1 MSQTAQTPPPD
12 LGARLD
18 LAGVLTGIRR
28 MAPLSLFVV
37 VFGLAFGVAALARGL
52 SGLEAML
59 MSGLVFAGASQF
71 AVLELWGAD
80 IPLLPLIATTLA
92 INARHLLMGAAM
104 QPWLAHLPPG
114 QRYGSLVL
122 MSDSNWAMAMADRQ
136 RGETNIGML
145 VGGGIMLWV
154 TWLFGTLL
162 GVLFS
167 SGIEAPE
174 RFGLDVIMGCFLLAM
189 LVGGRR
195 DLSMLLPWT
204 VAALAAIAAMLW
216 LPPHSHVIVG
226 ALAGGLT
233 GLMLPTN
240 SPREATQ

>member
-1 MSQTAQTPPPD
+1 MHPSSSTPPPA

-52 SGLEAML
+52 SGFEAML
-59 MSGLVFAGASQF
+59 MSSLVFAGVAQF
-71 AVLELWGAD
+71 AVLELWGAE
-80 IPLLPLIATTLA
+80 IPLLPLVATTLA
-92 INARHLLMGAAM
+92 INARHLLMGAAI
-104 QPWLAHLPPG
+104 QPWLAQLPPG
-114 QRYGSLVL
+114 QRYGSVVL
-122 MSDSNWAMAMADRQ
+122 MSDSNWAMAVADRQ
-136 RGETNIGML
+136 RGETNLGML
-145 VGGGIMLWV
+145 VGGGIMLWA

-162 GVLFS
+162 GVLFG

-189 LVGGRR
+189 LLGGRR
-195 DLSMLLPWT
+195 DLSMLLPWS
-204 VAALAAIAAMLW
+204 VAALAAIAAMAW

-226 ALAGGLT
+226 ALAGGLA
-233 GLMLPTN
+233 GLLRPAKST
-240 SPREATQ
+240 RETS